1 MFCSRMKAELA
12 CTSTTEV
19 RECTED
25 LENVKFLPVYRK
37 LPVSLEDPV
46 LYVLG
51 WNFYGSK
58 DGLNFPQLWRTG
70 RQLNCS
76 KVHRRDGF
84 TLCRFLGENLMF
96 MHDNARSHTAH
107 VVKEY
112 LQEAGI
118 QTLDPPAMSPDLNPI
133 EHLWDELKRWVRARN
148 PPPVNHRE
156 LKQELSDEW
165 EEIPQETVKSLIV
178 SMRNR
183 MQADI
188 QARV

>member
-70 RQLNCS
+70 GNLISERYIREM
-76 KVHRRDGF
+76 VVPYVGF
-84 TLCRFLGENLMF
+84 
-96 MHDNARSHTAH
+96 
-107 VVKEY
+107 
-112 LQEAGI
+112 
-118 QTLDPPAMSPDLNPI
+118 
-133 EHLWDELKRWVRARN
+133 
-148 PPPVNHRE
+148 
-156 LKQELSDEW
+156 W
-165 EEIPQETVKSLIV
+165 EKI
-178 SMRNR
+178 
-183 MQADI
+183 
-188 QARV
+188 